1 MEADQLLEAHSAPPV
16 VPRVGDRRRVT
27 SVVVACAPGPELIGS
42 VRSLTAQSWTNQEIL
57 LYDDGSPHGHD
68 GVFRSA
74 AALDPRVRLI
84 RLPANVGVYAA
95 RNLALARATGD
106 YVTFQDPDAWSH
118 PLRLERQVH
127 AVGSGAGVGCHAV
140 LNGSVVRGP
149 LLVRRGAGDFD
160 EVRHGGDDEY
170 TERLGL
176 PALADVL
183 CLLRSPVPAHLVP
196 ALRAYR
202 SAYRAWHRRPAA
214 SPCRPWPLLE
224 RRGRRAYDVLLVA
237 DWTRPDAGLGQFQA
251 LRSLGLRMALLHHS
265 SSTADLDPAVQHAVN
280 DGQAEQVD
288 LTDDVRARLV
298 VVRDP
303 AVLLTPPSVPSGIRA
318 TRLILEGAAT
328 PRCAAEARE
337 LFHAEPLW
345 APAGPHSR
353 QALSGLPL
361 TPVDVPATVAAGQ
374 WRLDRR
380 PVRAGRPVAGVIGSP
395 AELPAEPGIDLR
407 LLDGSSGVPGGLPSW
422 LVYRSLDLRAFLH
435 QLDFY
440 LPLPAEATPADPTP
454 AVLAAMAAGCVV
466 VLPPRYRS
474 TFGDAAVYSAAPTD
488 AVRSFPAASLPAQ
501 RDRAVSFVRTHH
513 QHDRYAAQILALTP

>member
-1 MEADQLLEAHSAPPV
+1 
-16 VPRVGDRRRVT
+16 VT
-27 SVVVACAPGPELIGS
+27 SVVVAYAPGPELIGS

-57 LYDDGSPHGHD
+57 LLDDGSPHGHD
-68 GVFRSA
+68 DVFRSA

-127 AVGSGAGVGCHAV
+127 AAGDGAGVSCQAV
-140 LNGSVVRGP
+140 LDGAPVRGP
-149 LLVRRGAGDFD
+149 LLVRRGAGAFD

-170 TERLGL
+170 AERLAL
-176 PALADVL
+176 PTMPDVL
-183 CLLRSPVPAHLVP
+183 ALLRSSTPPHLVP
-196 ALRAYR
+196 ALRSYR

-214 SPCRPWPLLE
+214 APCRPWPLLE

-251 LRSLGLRMALLHHS
+251 LKSLGLRVALLHHS

-303 AVLLTPPSVPSGIRA
+303 ALLREPPAVPSGIRA

-328 PRCAAEARE
+328 PQCAAEARQ
-337 LFHAEPLW
+337 LFQADPLW

-361 TPVDVPATVAAGQ
+361 TSVDVPATVAPQ
-374 WRLDRR
+374 EWRLDRR
-380 PVRAGRPVAGVIGSP
+380 PVRAGSPVAGVIGSP
-395 AELPAEPGIDLR
+395 TGLPADPGIDLR
-407 LLDGSSGVPGGLPSW
+407 LLDGSDGVPDGLPSL

-440 LPLPAEATPADPTP
+440 LPLPAPAAPADPAP
-454 AVLAAMAAGCVV
+454 AMLAAMAAGCVV
-466 VLPPRYRS
+466 VLPPRYRE
-474 TFGDAAVYSAAPTD
+474 TFGDAAVYANAPAD
-488 AVRSFPAASLPAQ
+488 AIRSFPAAALPAQ
-501 RDRAVSFVRTHH
+501 RDRAVSYVRTHH
-513 QHDRYAAQILALTP
+513 HHDRYAAQILALTP